1 MVRMDNVPAI
11 THAAEPED
19 FRGSQDSAGNRTGRG
34 FIEGTTNALSRSVQA
49 QTTGPIRER

>member
-11 THAAEPED
+11 TNAAVPED
-19 FRGSQDSAGNRTGRG
+19 FRGSLDSAENRTGCG
-34 FIEGTTNALSRSVQA
+34 FIEGTANALSRSVQA